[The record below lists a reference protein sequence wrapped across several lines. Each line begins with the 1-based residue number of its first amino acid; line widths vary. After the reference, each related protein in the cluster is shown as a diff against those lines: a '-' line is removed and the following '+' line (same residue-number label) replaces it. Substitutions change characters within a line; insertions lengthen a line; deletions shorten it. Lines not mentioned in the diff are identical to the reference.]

1 MDSEL
6 VVLVVWSLLIA
17 TIALAFFIVAY
28 KRKGRI
34 AVLMLPLVLFIYSW
48 PLRFLLEKSI
58 VDGIMQKEELLVGE
72 MGRQL
77 AVVEIIFKSIP
88 NIIMPF
94 LWFLSLLL
102 IFKKDKPA
110 ITTTESEE
118 PPKPVE

>member
-6 VVLVVWSLLIA
+6 VVLVDSCLLIA

-34 AVLMLPLVLFIYSW
+34 AFLMLPLVLFIYSW

-77 AVVEIIFKSIP
+77 AVVQIIFKSIP

-102 IFKKDKPA
+102 IFKQDKP
-110 ITTTESEE
+110 
-118 PPKPVE
+118 KPEDLPTPS